1 MTSNTV
7 SALVDTI
14 VETLGTEADA
24 WHKDSRFESTLRT
37 LALSIKQEMEQEE
50 ARMVAHLE
58 EMFDGW
64 QFTQDCALEAQI
76 GAWA

>member
-7 SALVDTI
+7 CNLVDAI
-14 VETLGTEADA
+14 VENLGEQADPMY
-24 WHKDSRFESTLRT
+24 HDSKFEQTLRN
-37 LALSIKQEMEQEE
+37 LAMAVKAEMEQEE

-58 EMFDGW
+58 AMFDGW

-76 GAWA
+76 GAWS